1 MREKLNSNPKAQVLM
16 VGVLLVLGAFLL
28 MSKMGGGE
36 ESEEVPTTEATVSVA
51 GTEVTGTATGSTA
64 GEAVEGAIDQA
75 AENASAE
82 ATPSTVPGA
91 STLGASI
98 EPPPLPPAV
107 SAAYKADK
115 TVALLV
121 VHNGGIDDE
130 LTTAATAGIAS
141 NPDVALFIVP
151 AKQIYR
157 YAAITLGVEVSRVP
171 ALVVMRPRKLS
182 DGIPQATV
190 DYGLQTPQDVELAV
204 RDAGYAGPGATYH
217 PG

>member
-1 MREKLNSNPKAQVLM
+1 MREKLNSNPRAQVLM

-36 ESEEVPTTEATVSVA
+36 ESEEVPTTEAIVSVA
-51 GTEVTGTATGSTA
+51 GTGVTGTATGATS
-64 GEAVEGAIDQA
+64 GEAVEGAIEN

-98 EPPPLPPAV
+98 EPPPLPHAV
-107 SAAYKADK
+107 SAAYKANK
-115 TVALLV
+115 TVALLI
-121 VHNGGIDDE
+121 VHNGGIDDTF
-130 LTTAATAGIAS
+130 TTAATAGIAS
-141 NPDVALFIVP
+141 DPQVALFIVP
-151 AKQIYR
+151 ASQIYR

-182 DGIPQATV
+182 DGTPQATV
-190 DYGLQTPQDVELAV
+190 DYGLQTAQDVELAV
-204 RDAGYAGPGATYH
+204 HDAAYDPG
-217 PG
+217 